1 MQSRGPV
8 LDIRGLTVGLPA
20 GADRRSAVEGISLT
34 VDPGEIVCI
43 VGESGSGKSVTAFS
57 VMGLLAKALKPVAG
71 EILLDGENILTA
83 SSQRLRSLR
92 GTRMAMIFQEPMTA
106 LNPVLRIGDQIDE
119 VLRIHTDD
127 GAAER
132 RPRFSP

>member
-57 VMGLLAKALKPVAG
+57 VMGLLPKVLKPSAG
-71 EILLDGENILTA
+71 R
-83 SSQRLRSLR
+83 SSSRARTS
-92 GTRMAMIFQEPMTA
+92 
-106 LNPVLRIGDQIDE
+106 
-119 VLRIHTDD
+119 
-127 GAAER
+127 
-132 RPRFSP
+132 